1 VEQHTNLDVLP
12 DNDLQIMMI
21 SAFLSPLFMLF
32 FFRNLGW
39 FLCFSVVVQL
49 LFCCRQQNIV
59 IGIAQI
65 DLLIY

>member
-32 FFRNLGW
+32 FFLNLGW
-39 FLCFSVVVQL
+39 FL
-49 LFCCRQQNIV
+49 LFCCSITSVAGSNIV